1 MSGNAGTGSW
11 NWTKVGRVLI
21 KAAGLFVAFNL
32 IFASFDPW
40 PSMAKLSV
48 YNSIVPGRRR
58 LPFGSDPQRS
68 YNLTITQLDVMVASH
83 EIAGEVKLPHEYR
96 VLVLG
101 DSAVWGFLLQP
112 GETLPAQIDAADYYT
127 ADGRHIRAYNF
138 GYPTMSL
145 TKDLLLLS
153 RGMQFDPDLIVWF
166 FTLESVWRKNQID
179 APLVQFNPGATRA
192 LILEHF
198 LDLNPDDAR
207 FRPTSF
213 WQRTII
219 GQRRELADDIRL
231 QFYGLLW
238 ASTGVDRYIP
248 TSETRERHELPG
260 DLSYHGTLPGELQE
274 NQLAFEVLSAG
285 AALAG
290 DVPVLLINE
299 PIYIDENVGDGQYYN
314 VAYPRWVY
322 DAYHEQLRARS
333 EREGWVLLD
342 LWDWLPAEVFAD
354 STVHYDAEAA
364 SALAAFL
371 REAIRDSTELADGG

>member
-1 MSGNAGTGSW
+1 MDESEVEDSW
-11 NWTKVGRVLI
+11 NWATIIRIMV
-21 KAAGLFVAFNL
+21 KAAGMFVVFNL
-32 IFASFDPW
+32 IFASFDLW

-83 EIAGEVKLPHEYR
+83 EIAGEEKQPDEFR

-112 GETLPAQIDAADYYT
+112 GETLPALVDAADYHT
-127 ADGRHIRAYNF
+127 LDGRRIRAYNF

-153 RGMQFDPDLIVWF
+153 RGMEFDPDLIVWF
-166 FTLESVWRKNQID
+166 LTLESTWRDNQI
-179 APLVQFNPGATRA
+179 APLVQFNPDATRT
-192 LILEHF
+192 LILERH
-198 LDLNPDDAR
+198 LNLNPDDAR

-219 GQRRELADDIRL
+219 GQRRELANAIRL

-248 TSETRERHELPG
+248 TAEAREIREPSV
-260 DLSYHGTLPGELQE
+260 DLNYHGTLPGELQE
-274 NQLAFEVLSAG
+274 DQLSFDVLSAG

-299 PIYIDENVGDGQYYN
+299 PIYIDESMGDGQYYN
-314 VAYPRWVY
+314 AAYPRWIY
-322 DAYHEQLRARS
+322 DEFRERLRARS
-333 EREGWVLLD
+333 EREGWTLLD
-342 LWDWLPAEVFAD
+342 LWDRLPSEAFKD
-354 STVHYDAEAA
+354 STVHYDAGAA
-364 SALAAFL
+364 KSLASFL
-371 REAIRDSTELADGG
+371 AEYIYTLTAPAGDR